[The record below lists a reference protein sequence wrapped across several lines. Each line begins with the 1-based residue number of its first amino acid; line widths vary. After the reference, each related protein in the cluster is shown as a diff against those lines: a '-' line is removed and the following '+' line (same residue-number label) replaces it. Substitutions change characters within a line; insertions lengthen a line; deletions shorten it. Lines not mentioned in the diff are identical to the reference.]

1 MSFLRKNW
9 LLVAIL
15 FLGLFLRSYRA
26 LTLFMYAHDQD
37 LAAWIV
43 SDILGGH
50 LRLIGQ
56 ETSVGGV
63 FIGGLY
69 YYILI
74 PFYVLFGMSPVGGLV
89 LSIVL
94 SVVSIGSYYWVFKTI
109 FNRQVG
115 LIVAFMYS
123 ASFLIVMTD
132 REAVPTMPVMLWAV
146 WFLYG
151 LWQILEGKQKQ
162 GYILMGILIGL
173 IWHLNLGLLVLGSLI
188 PVAFLLS
195 RERDWKAM
203 FTGMAV
209 TLTVSLPLILFEV
222 KHGFI
227 QARAILGSLGAEET
241 LVVGH
246 WAKFDRVM
254 QLVVKNV
261 YRLLGTDV
269 LPIKQILV
277 IGFVVVLLIYLVK
290 MSVVEWRLGVIV
302 ALWIG
307 VYIGFFTFNSINLSE
322 YYLNGMVP
330 AYLLIVGVGLAEL
343 EKRGKWLMWVLVG
356 LFVVINTN
364 KFMSIDINRSGYLER
379 RAIVVE
385 IKRDAKMHNYPC
397 VAVSYI
403 TKPGYELGYRYL
415 FRIEG
420 MHVNQPSSEAPVYT
434 IVFPHSMVDQIDK
447 SIGALGLIYPDYEKY
462 TNEGVAE
469 SCSGENAN
477 LTDPM
482 FGYLD

>member
-9 LLVAIL
+9 ILIAIL
-15 FLGLFLRSYRA
+15 FLGLFLRSYKS
-26 LTLFMYAHDQD
+26 LTLFMYGHDQD

-43 SDILGGH
+43 NDILSGH
-50 LRLIGQ
+50 MRLIGQ

-69 YYILI
+69 YYTLV
-74 PFYVLFGMSPVGGLV
+74 PFYVLFGMSPVGGLA

-94 SVVSIGSYYWVFKTI
+94 SGVAIVSYYWVFKTI
-109 FNRQVG
+109 FNKQVG
-115 LIVAFMYS
+115 LVVALMYS

-132 REAVPTMPVMLWAV
+132 REAVPTMPVMLWST

-151 LWQILEGKQKQ
+151 LWQILEGRQKR
-162 GYILMGILIGL
+162 GFVLIGVLVGL

-188 PVAFLLS
+188 PVVFFLS
-195 RERDWKAM
+195 RMRDWKAM
-203 FTGMAV
+203 FTGVIVAIV
-209 TLTVSLPLILFEV
+209 TSLPLILFEV

-227 QARAILGSLGAEET
+227 QLKAILGSLEAKET
-241 LVVGH
+241 LAVSH

-261 YRLLGTDV
+261 YGLLGTDV
-269 LPIKQILV
+269 LPMKQILV
-277 IGFVVVLLIYLVK
+277 FGLVVGLLIYSIK
-290 MSVVEWRLGVIV
+290 KRMIERKLGVV
-302 ALWIG
+302 VGLWIG
-307 VYIGFFTFNSINLSE
+307 IYIAFFTFNSINLSE

-330 AYLLIVGVGLAEL
+330 AYLLIVGVGLAKLL
-343 EKRGKWLMWVLVG
+343 EKSPWLVWILMG
-356 LFVVINTN
+356 LFVVVNVN
-364 KFMSIDINRSGYLER
+364 KFMSINVNRSGYLDR
-379 RAIVVE
+379 RAVVAE
-385 IKRDAKMHNYPC
+385 IKKDAEVHDYPC

-415 FRIEG
+415 FRIEE

-434 IVFPHSMVDQIDK
+434 IVFPHSMVDRIDK
-447 SIGALGLIYPDYEKY
+447 SIGALGLIYPDYGKY
-462 TNEGVAE
+462 TAEGVAE